1 MSADFL
7 AVVVLLGGGLGGT
20 LLVAWLID
28 RRSRRESAFPHGSL
42 ADLRKRLM
50 DREGE
55 DRGRT

>member
-28 RRSRRESAFPHGSL
+28 WRNRHAVPFPHLGL
-42 ADLRKRLM
+42 ADLRRRLIEW
-50 DREGE
+50 DRKK
-55 DRGRT
+55 